1 MKYAELLSI
10 ADNWS
15 RIQWYLGLL
24 SIALNVGF
32 IIGYLSVGNVSWLIL
47 INVAC
52 IIVGAALFIEGH
64 NEVIESDPDRKP
76 IRLRR

>member
-1 MKYAELLSI
+1 MQKDYP
-10 ADNWS
+10 DDVV
-15 RIQWYLGLL
+15 

-32 IIGYLSVGNVSWLIL
+32 IVGYLSSGNASWQVL

-64 NEVIESDPDRKP
+64 NEVVASDPDRKP
-76 IRLRR
+76 IRLRWWRR